1 MGDGRISASGAT
13 GLSCGAAVRSSGGAS
28 VTYSFV
34 DNGPSDLQIAEID
47 ASGSRVPYATVV
59 PGAVLTVSTAV
70 GDYWVVENA
79 GGGCLAVFGI
89 NGSGRVV
96 VT

>member
-1 MGDGRISASGAT
+1 MQQVV
-13 GLSCGAAVRSSGGAS
+13 GAAEQRRGLLPGGQRQRPDFPA
-28 VTYSFV
+28 
-34 DNGPSDLQIAEID
+34 DL
-47 ASGSRVPYATVV
+47 
-59 PGAVLTVSTAV
+59 LTVSTAV
-70 GDYWVVENA
+70 GDYWAAGNA